1 MQILRTPKELSQTVD
16 ACRIN
21 GQSVAMVPTMG
32 ALHQGHT
39 SLFDL
44 AHQHADVV
52 VATIF
57 VNPLQFNN
65 SVDFDKYPLQLDH
78 DIQLL
83 EQHAVQFLYAPT
95 VDTMYG
101 ANFST
106 SVHVGG
112 ITDVLEGSS
121 RPGHFSGVSTVV
133 AKLFSAGRPDV
144 AIFGQKDFQQ
154 IAVIQRMVADLDI
167 PIQIIVA
174 PTIRETDGLAM
185 SSRNIRLSGS
195 ARQEAAAISQGLR
208 QAQDQFATGI
218 RESEQLIKTVKSAIE
233 PTSAV
238 IDYVNVIDSAS
249 LRDLSTASHGCV
261 IVVAVLLD
269 GVRLIDNHIL
279 V

>member
-1 MQILRTPKELSQTVD
+1 MRILRTPKELSQTVD

-21 GQSVAMVPTMG
+21 GHSVAMVPTMG
-32 ALHQGHT
+32 ALHHGHT

-65 SVDFDKYPLQLDH
+65 PVDFDKYPLQLDH
-78 DIQLL
+78 DIHLL
-83 EQHAVQFLYAPT
+83 EQHAVQFLYAPI
-95 VDTMYG
+95 VDAMYG

-144 AIFGQKDFQQ
+144 AVFGQKDFQQ
-154 IAVIQRMVADLDI
+154 IAVIQRMVADLDM

-174 PTIRETDGLAM
+174 PTIREIDGLAM
-185 SSRNIRLSGS
+185 SSRNIRLSDS
-195 ARQEAAAISQGLR
+195 ARQEAAAISKGLR
-208 QAQDQFATGI
+208 KAQDQFATGI
-218 RESEQLIKTVKSAIE
+218 CESEQLIKTVKSVIE
-233 PTSAV
+233 STSAV

-249 LRDLSTASHGCV
+249 LRDLSTASQGCV

>member
-95 VDTMYG
+95 VDAMYG

-154 IAVIQRMVADLDI
+154 IAVIQRMVADLDM

>member
-1 MQILRTPKELSQTVD
+1 MQILRTPIELSQTVD

-65 SVDFDKYPLQLDH
+65 PLDFDKYPLQLDH

-95 VDTMYG
+95 VDAMYG

-121 RPGHFSGVSTVV
+121 RLGHFSGVSTVV

-154 IAVIQRMVADLDI
+154 IAVIQRMVADLDM
-167 PIQIIVA
+167 PIQIIIA
-174 PTIRETDGLAM
+174 PTVRETDGLAM
-185 SSRNIRLSGS
+185 SSRNIRLSDS
-195 ARQEAAAISQGLR
+195 ARQEAVAISQGLR
-208 QAQDQFATGI
+208 KAQNQFAAGI
-218 RESEQLIKTVKSAIE
+218 YESEQLIKTVKSVIE
-233 PTSAV
+233 STSAD
-238 IDYVNVIDSAS
+238 IDYVKVVDSVS
-249 LRDLSTASHGCV
+249 LKELPTANLGSI
-261 IVVAVLLD
+261 IVVAVIID
-269 GVRLIDNHIL
+269 GVRLIDNHVL
-279 V
+279 A

>member
-208 QAQDQFATGI
+208 QAQDQFAAGI
-218 RESEQLIKTVKSAIE
+218 RESEHLIKTVKSAIE

-249 LRDLSTASHGCV
+249 LRDLSTASQGCV
-261 IVVAVLLD
+261 IVLAVLLD

>member
-154 IAVIQRMVADLDI
+154 IAVIQRMVADLDM

-208 QAQDQFATGI
+208 QAQDQFAAGI
-218 RESEQLIKTVKSAIE
+218 RESEHLIKTVKSAIE

>member
-1 MQILRTPKELSQTVD
+1 
-16 ACRIN
+16 
-21 GQSVAMVPTMG
+21 MVPTMG
-32 ALHQGHT
+32 ALHHGHT

-83 EQHAVQFLYAPT
+83 EQHGVQFLYAPT

-154 IAVIQRMVADLDI
+154 IAVIQRMVADLDM

-185 SSRNIRLSGS
+185 SSRNIRLSDS
-195 ARQEAAAISQGLR
+195 ARQEAAAISKGLR
-208 QAQDQFATGI
+208 KAQDQFATGI
-218 RESEQLIKTVKSAIE
+218 CESEQLIKTVKSVIE
-233 PTSAV
+233 STSAV

-249 LRDLSTASHGCV
+249 LRDLSTASQGCV

>member
-1 MQILRTPKELSQTVD
+1 VHILRTPQELSQTVD
-16 ACRIN
+16 ACRVH

-44 AHQHADVV
+44 AHRHADVV

-65 SVDFDKYPLQLDH
+65 PADFDKYPLQMDK

-83 EQHAVQFLYAPT
+83 EQHAVQFLYAPS
-95 VDTMYG
+95 VESMYG
-101 ANFST
+101 SNFST
-106 SVHVGG
+106 SVHVEG

-154 IAVIQRMVADLDI
+154 FAVIKRMVADLDM
-167 PIQIIVA
+167 PIELIMA
-174 PTIRETDGLAM
+174 PTVREIDGLAM
-185 SSRNIRLSGS
+185 SSRNVRLSES
-195 ARQEAAAISQGLR
+195 ARTEAAAISQGLDA
-208 QAQDQFATGI
+208 AQEQFAIGI
-218 RESEQLIKTVKSAIE
+218 RDTTQLIQTVETAIASTE
-233 PTSAV
+233 AD
-238 IDYVNVIDSAS
+238 IDYVKIVDSAS
-249 LRDLSTASHGCV
+249 LKEISVAIHGNV
-261 IVVAVLLD
+261 IVVAIILD